1 MAGFEPATSCSQSR
15 RANQAALHPV
25 ILACENSGRRG
36 GDQRRGQ
43 PRFQLPQR

>member
-1 MAGFEPATSCSQSR
+1 
-15 RANQAALHPV
+15 V